1 MNQKQA
7 EVEKLEAAVKEEGV
21 QVYGEDY
28 SINNSRREVTMAG
41 KKRIENLAVTVINE
55 VGEQYF
61 LLSVCKI
68 EGGNISKFMTFNALQ
83 SLCKLKTN
91 C

>member
-7 EVEKLEAAVKEEGV
+7 EVEKLEASIKEEGV

-61 LLSVCKI
+61 LLSV
-68 EGGNISKFMTFNALQ
+68 
-83 SLCKLKTN
+83 
-91 C
+91 

>member
-7 EVEKLEAAVKEEGV
+7 EVEKLEVAVKEEGI

-41 KKRIENLAVTVINE
+41 KQRVENLAVTVINE
-55 VGEQYF
+55 VGQQYF
-61 LLSVCKI
+61 LLSV
-68 EGGNISKFMTFNALQ
+68 
-83 SLCKLKTN
+83 
-91 C
+91 

>member
-21 QVYGEDY
+21 QVYGDDY

-61 LLSVCKI
+61 LLSV
-68 EGGNISKFMTFNALQ
+68 
-83 SLCKLKTN
+83 
-91 C
+91 

>member
-7 EVEKLEAAVKEEGV
+7 EVEKLKAAVKEEGV

-61 LLSVCKI
+61 LLSV
-68 EGGNISKFMTFNALQ
+68 
-83 SLCKLKTN
+83 
-91 C
+91 

>member
-7 EVEKLEAAVKEEGV
+7 EVEKLEASVKEEGV

-61 LLSVCKI
+61 LLSV
-68 EGGNISKFMTFNALQ
+68 
-83 SLCKLKTN
+83 
-91 C
+91 

>member
-7 EVEKLEAAVKEEGV
+7 EVEKLETAVKEEGV

-61 LLSVCKI
+61 LLSV
-68 EGGNISKFMTFNALQ
+68 
-83 SLCKLKTN
+83 
-91 C
+91 

>member
-55 VGEQYF
+55 VG
-61 LLSVCKI
+61 
-68 EGGNISKFMTFNALQ
+68 
-83 SLCKLKTN
+83 
-91 C
+91 

>member
-7 EVEKLEAAVKEEGV
+7 EVEKLEVAVKEEGV
-21 QVYGEDY
+21 QVYGKDY

-55 VGEQYF
+55 VGQQYF
-61 LLSVCKI
+61 LLSV
-68 EGGNISKFMTFNALQ
+68 
-83 SLCKLKTN
+83 
-91 C
+91 